1 MCKKILKNI
10 GFVVVV
16 LLGIPSLCAQT
27 PNLFFAQ
34 TDLWFAG
41 ATADGTISVSFQYER
56 KFKIY
61 PKGWISSLG
70 VSSGLT
76 LTSSVDSDRF
86 IRDGAF
92 LLPLYFT
99 VQTGHR
105 SHHAHLAA
113 GGRFILPSEDDYLP
127 AFVPI
132 PMLELSYR
140 FEPPQGG
147 IMLQG
152 GMGISIVGI
161 LASGGVGWAF

>member
-1 MCKKILKNI
+1 MCQKILKNI
-10 GFVVVV
+10 GVVAI
-16 LLGIPSLCAQT
+16 LLLATPSLCGQT
-27 PNLFFAQ
+27 SNLFFTQ

-41 ATADGTISVSFQYER
+41 AAEDNISVSFQYEH

-70 VSSGLT
+70 ISSGLA
-76 LTSSVDSDRF
+76 LTSSPDSDRF
-86 IRDGAF
+86 IRDGY
-92 LLPLYFT
+92 LLVPLYFT

-132 PMLELSYR
+132 PLLELSYR
-140 FEPPQGG
+140 FEPPQG
-147 IMLQG
+147 
-152 GMGISIVGI
+152 
-161 LASGGVGWAF
+161 